1 MKNLLKVV
9 SVILMAAVLA
19 SCSKVSGFS
28 KDSFVSALEK
38 NGVTELSKEEKVRN
52 SHPKELKYYKFDV
65 ADEERPTLWI
75 SKLEVEAGEFSDYYL
90 ATSQNDNVYVEIVYA
105 NYIQETKAQAD
116 FDEAQ
121 SFIASTIVG
130 NGKADDGK
138 NYAMAFVNGN
148 AAGQKDPEKEA
159 GDYWYKA
166 IYKDGT
172 GIITISIT
180 IKDTTY
186 DFDQIEQICK
196 DIGIT
201 SPTSLS

>member
-38 NGVTELSKEEKVRN
+38 NGVTELSKEEYAKG
-52 SHPKELKYYKFDV
+52 HPKELSYHKFDV
-65 ADEERPTLWI
+65 AGEERQALWI

-90 ATSQNDNVYVEIVYA
+90 VMSQNDNVDVEIVYA

-116 FDEAQ
+116 FDEVQ
-121 SFIASTIVG
+121 RSIANSIVG
-130 NGKADDGK
+130 TGKADDGK
-138 NYAMAFVNGN
+138 NYAMAFVNAN
-148 AAGQKDPEKEA
+148 AEGQKDPEKEA
-159 GDYWYKA
+159 GKYWYQA

-172 GIITISIT
+172 GIITISIS
-180 IKDTTY
+180 IQNTTY
-186 DFDQIEQICK
+186 DFDKIEQICK

-201 SPTSLS
+201 SPTDLT